1 LETGSRTAKTTD
13 PAIDTW
19 QFGRLARSHVDV
31 LRAEVLWSFIFISL
45 AVHFQA
51 HTPLTMSA
59 FTVTASLAS
68 RVASAASTTAPRRAV
83 VVKAGGFTP
92 DKTVGTEP
100 VVFFTDKNGDAKRG
114 TEAEYVAA
122 RDSQETYRAS
132 TVTGVLPGW
141 AAGAIADSTIN
152 YTIQQAFAFKAPEG
166 HVRGTVS
173 GPELMNGRLA
183 MVAFVSAAGA
193 ELSSAET
200 VSQQFADAPVAV
212 LFTISSIIFGSLI
225 SYQANTEPTAVGP
238 FTAEKEVLNGRCA
251 MVGMGSLLA
260 FETLKHVALL

>member
-1 LETGSRTAKTTD
+1 
-13 PAIDTW
+13 
-19 QFGRLARSHVDV
+19 
-31 LRAEVLWSFIFISL
+31 
-45 AVHFQA
+45 
-51 HTPLTMSA
+51 MSA
-59 FTVTASLAS
+59 FTVTASHAS

-122 RDSQETYRAS
+122 RDSQETYRTS

-260 FETLKHVALL
+260 FETFKHVALL